1 MGTVS
6 CSAHATVGQRFRP
19 LCSLIQLVDD
29 SDPQVARAAGELAHK
44 VSADMLH
51 MPVQQ
56 LLEHLLEQ
64 RAHLEMLQPEIS
76 RLNGIMDSLVAFI
89 REQYAIGPLDIIQE
103 PVHRSSS
110 SPAIML
116 QDLNES
122 VLHVAASD
130 LLEVKYLSPAT
141 PPVHGGLWP
150 VQGALYGLY
159 KRPLVCLP
167 TQLREDM
174 PCVSIIFLVDTA
186 APITQLSPAAFR
198 ALGSGDVPPSAARGI
213 VNGVPCQL
221 RLCAQDGSCSHPDI
235 SVLGVDYLHRMG
247 GLLTIDY
254 NLLSVSIHR
263 A

>member
-1 MGTVS
+1 M
-6 CSAHATVGQRFRP
+6 
-19 LCSLIQLVDD
+19 CSLSQLVDD
-29 SDPQVARAAGELAHK
+29 SDPQVARAAGEIAHK

-64 RAHLEMLQPEIS
+64 RDAAVSQDPQQPEIS
-76 RLNGIMDSLVAFI
+76 RLNGIMNSLVAFI
-89 REQYAIGPLDIIQE
+89 REQYAVGPLDIMQE
-103 PVHRSSS
+103 PVRRTSS
-110 SPAIML
+110 SPASML

-122 VLHVAASD
+122 VLHVATSD

-141 PPVHGGLWP
+141 PPVHGGVWP

-167 TQLREDM
+167 TQLRKEL
-174 PCVSIIFLVDTA
+174 PCVNIIFLVDTA
-186 APITQLSPAAFR
+186 TPITQLSPAAFR
-198 ALGSGDVPPSAARGI
+198 ALGSGDVPPRAARGI
-213 VNGVPCQL
+213 VSGVPCQL

-235 SVLGVDYLHRMG
+235 SVLGVDYLDRMG

-254 NLLSVSIHR
+254 NLLSVSIHC